1 MGLSGITYNG
11 FIIIFHFFSVQTTLF
26 KFAVIALVWTLTACS
41 PKLDWREVRGTDAP
55 FTVLLPAKP
64 ASFSREMELDGVRLN
79 LHMTAADAD
88 GISFAI
94 GYAKLDD
101 AGKSAGVLTAMKAGM
116 LKNIQA
122 NTSKE
127 LNQSGTDIEASGTRQ
142 DGQAVKL
149 VGRFV
154 ARGNWVYQVVLIGSA
169 KALTP
174 EVVDTFLTSFK
185 PN

>member
-1 MGLSGITYNG
+1 MPYNG
-11 FIIIFHFFSVQTTLF
+11 FIIIFLAFLPVPTTLF

-41 PKLDWREVRGTDAP
+41 PKFDWREVRGSDAP
-55 FTVLLPAKP
+55 FSVLLPAKP
-64 ASFSREMELDGVRLN
+64 ASFSREMELDGVKVN

-88 GISFAI
+88 GLSFAVA
-94 GYAKLDD
+94 YAKLDD
-101 AGKSAGVLTAMKAGM
+101 AGKSAGVLAAMKAGM

-122 NTSKE
+122 NASKE
-127 LNQSGTDIEASGTRQ
+127 LNQSGTDIEASGNRQ
-142 DGQAVKL
+142 DGQPVKL

-154 ARGNWVYQVVLIGSA
+154 ARGAWVYQIVVIGRD

-185 PN
+185 TN